1 MTYKEINMQNLA
13 TTLKK
18 LLDDP
23 EVTSEELYELIL
35 LTVGENINTHREVMD
50 KSKTLRN
57 KLMSDDGVSGFKS
70 FTPDTI
76 SFGSAASDFS
86 SYSNDYINF
95 NNDDTD
101 HNHHYYKF
109 DRNK

>member
-1 MTYKEINMQNLA
+1 MQNLA

-50 KSKTLRN
+50 KSKTLRD
-57 KLMSDDGVSGFKS
+57 KLMSDNGVSGFKPI
-70 FTPDTI
+70 TYDTI
-76 SFGSAASDFS
+76 NFTDDNLDH
-86 SYSNDYINF
+86 SY
-95 NNDDTD
+95 
-101 HNHHYYKF
+101 HYYQR

>member
-50 KSKTLRN
+50 KSKTLRD
-57 KLMSDDGVSGFKS
+57 KLMSDNGVSGFRP

-76 SFGSAASDFS
+76 SFGSADSKNS
-86 SYSNDYINF
+86 CYTNDYINF
-95 NNDDTD
+95 SDENVD

>member
-1 MTYKEINMQNLA
+1 MNYKESEMRTL
-13 TTLKK
+13 TSTLKK

-50 KSKTLRN
+50 KSKTLRD
-57 KLMSDDGVSGFKS
+57 KLMSDNGVSGFRP
-70 FTPDTI
+70 FTSDTI
-76 SFGSAASDFS
+76 SFGSAASN
-86 SYSNDYINF
+86 YSNDYINF
-95 NNDDTD
+95 VNDDVD
-101 HNHHYYKF
+101 HSHHYYKF

>member
-1 MTYKEINMQNLA
+1 MQNLA
-13 TTLKK
+13 TTLKT

-50 KSKTLRN
+50 KSKTLRD
-57 KLMSDDGVSGFKS
+57 KLMSDNGVSGFKPI
-70 FTPDTI
+70 TYDTI
-76 SFGSAASDFS
+76 SFGSEN
-86 SYSNDYINF
+86 SNDTIKF
-95 NNDDTD
+95 TDDNLD
-101 HNHHYYKF
+101 HSYHYYQR

>member
-50 KSKTLRN
+50 KSKTLRD
-57 KLMSDDGVSGFKS
+57 KLMSDNGVSGFKPI
-70 FTPDTI
+70 TYDTI
-76 SFGSAASDFS
+76 NFTDGNLDH
-86 SYSNDYINF
+86 SY
-95 NNDDTD
+95 
-101 HNHHYYKF
+101 HYF
-109 DRNK
+109 QRDRNK